1 MDQIINNNPYE
12 SRILKVF
19 VPQFFS
25 IASHNYVF
33 LSQNYLPAE
42 GSSLQDMLQICLV
55 KLDSGEYHCSGLFYT
70 NNGGHIQ
77 WFVSTDSRSSQA
89 SSETI
94 ICYKCALKNFRDLA
108 YLYREDIPI
117 ERLPSKPHP
126 LAPPSL
132 SHLLYVQLR
141 FLGGVTVTMATT
153 VALSNTIPAMPSMS
167 PTHYL
172 ILCL

>member
-1 MDQIINNNPYE
+1 M
-12 SRILKVF
+12 SF
-19 VPQFFS
+19 
-25 IASHNYVF
+25 
-33 LSQNYLPAE
+33 SQNYLSAE

-70 NNGGHIQ
+70 DDGGHIQ

-108 YLYREDIPI
+108 YLYREDIPL

-126 LAPPSL
+126 LVPPSL
-132 SHLLYVQLR
+132 SHVLY
-141 FLGGVTVTMATT
+141 MY
-153 VALSNTIPAMPSMS
+153 S
-167 PTHYL
+167 
-172 ILCL
+172 

>member
-1 MDQIINNNPYE
+1 MIFPPVVMDQIINNNPYE

-55 KLDSGEYHCSGLFYT
+55 KLDSGEYVTAQVCSILM
-70 NNGGHIQ
+70 NGGHIQ

-89 SSETI
+89 S
-94 ICYKCALKNFRDLA
+94 
-108 YLYREDIPI
+108 
-117 ERLPSKPHP
+117 
-126 LAPPSL
+126 
-132 SHLLYVQLR
+132 
-141 FLGGVTVTMATT
+141 
-153 VALSNTIPAMPSMS
+153 
-167 PTHYL
+167 
-172 ILCL
+172 